1 MVVRVGLPQ
10 PKLTK
15 SSNKERPMV
24 YDFPSVHSHP
34 PHFSA
39 APQSADHQ
47 PPAIFV
53 ALKGVGVRQ
62 DWISSLPEAPNRHL
76 LRSSRSTGIFLE
88 EINGELAIHLA
99 VLYFMV
105 EVFRGDDT
113 WGEELSKPTPS
124 ELSGGWSPG
133 ENAKGYPVKKLLLL
147 LWKSMLV
154 TLGGMR
160 DVDRV
165 KKMVPSVESLP
176 PNQSTPASSS
186 KVSPLDFYT
195 FRKEIITKY
204 PTYVSPDVSEIYLA
218 RLAAA
223 AALRPS
229 AMYHPANSTIPHDP
243 SGHIK
248 ALPTTTFN
256 LAHLLPLL
264 HHLLNRNSKTAV
276 PNRSNSALRPT
287 LFRRKRKAQQ

>member
-113 WGEELSKPTPS
+113 WGEELMGLDPPLPIYM
-124 ELSGGWSPG
+124 LSLVAGPR
-133 ENAKGYPVKKLLLL
+133 EKNAKGYPVKKLLLL

-248 ALPTTTFN
+248 ALPNNN
-256 LAHLLPLL
+256 L
-264 HHLLNRNSKTAV
+264 
-276 PNRSNSALRPT
+276 
-287 LFRRKRKAQQ
+287 